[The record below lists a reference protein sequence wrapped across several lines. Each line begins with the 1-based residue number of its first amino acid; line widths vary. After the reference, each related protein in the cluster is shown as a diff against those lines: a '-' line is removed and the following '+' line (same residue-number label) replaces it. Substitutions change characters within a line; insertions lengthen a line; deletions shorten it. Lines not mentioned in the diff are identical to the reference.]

1 MTKDLM
7 FESWT
12 PSQVKTFFFSSTIT
26 KSLVCLD
33 LHPRHKNTF
42 DFLKNAVTWSITT
55 HLNPLTQNWQ
65 FIRISDGRITCTS
78 EGSPQ
83 RAPKK
88 LDNSEQWLWR
98 FMLAICQYEK
108 YSTKLC
114 MFAKSEIKPFIL
126 FHCTAVFEVLKCVWG
141 FWVTESPWSE
151 AFLGYRQWGITFPWC
166 QDVKIL
172 VIINKLPRPM
182 GYLQPPHLPVLL

>member
-65 FIRISDGRITCTS
+65 FIRISDGR
-78 EGSPQ
+78 GLSPKGT
-83 RAPKK
+83 KK
-88 LDNSEQWLWR
+88 VRQLWAVVIKVYAGNMSIWEIFHKTVHVCKVR
-98 FMLAICQYEK
+98 NKAIHTFPLYCCIW
-108 YSTKLC
+108 S
-114 MFAKSEIKPFIL
+114 
-126 FHCTAVFEVLKCVWG
+126 FEVCLR
-141 FWVTESPWSE
+141 FLSDWVSLEWS
-151 AFLGYRQWGITFPWC
+151 FSGLQTMRDY
-166 QDVKIL
+166 VSL
-172 VIINKLPRPM
+172 VPRC
-182 GYLQPPHLPVLL
+182 